1 MRLWLIFCCFSL
13 ICQSISP
20 VILQAQ
26 NGSPATA
33 EPPTIVVSTATV
45 PAATVPATTA
55 PVATLTPMP
64 TPDAETLVQ
73 QEIDQQIEAFL
84 QTMSPEDRVGQ
95 LFVIAFDGNT
105 ISATSDITELIHD
118 YRIGGVMIMPS
129 RENFT
134 NAKGIKTPEEIA
146 RLTNQ
151 LQALAYGYLLPEE
164 NALALTNIETNIAGV
179 ATFTE
184 TVTQTV
190 TSPLGLVTLPSP
202 VRPEA
207 LLTENNP
214 QPTATVDRALPVVPM
229 VKIPLLIGAEQLG
242 DGYPATAMRRNFTP
256 IPSQLALGSTWNP
269 ALVQAVGAVV
279 GKELHAVGVNLLLGP
294 SLDVTDMPRTDPV
307 GALGVHT
314 FGGDPYWVSK
324 LGSAYIAGVHEGSK
338 YQLAAIARHFPGQ
351 GDIDRLP
358 DQEVATVQQTLA
370 DLRRIALPPFIQ
382 VTRKPSRVI
391 TPTGDSSAVD
401 GLMTSHMRF
410 SAFQGTSSSRI
421 PPISLMPD
429 LSIVLDQEGFT
440 NWHNNGGILMTN
452 ALGVPAIRRYYE
464 APLQEFPYRR
474 VALDAF
480 VAGHDLIY
488 LAHLSADDFW
498 ETEKEYIK
506 DIIQFFRE
514 RYTSDPDFQAQ
525 VDIAVRRILH
535 LKYQLYHNN
544 KDLFTGTYPT
554 LVTETAESAKQSL
567 VPLSEVL
574 IRSERLAIFEEASEH
589 HQQAMATV
597 GQVAREAMSVLYP
610 NLANLSD
617 VIPSAPQEDDKV
629 LIFSDSRL
637 FYECADCTAETT
649 LGPEEIK
656 SIITRRYGSDPGAT
670 GQIIPDQVYG
680 RSFVELATL
689 LAETSNGGT
698 SNGGTSNGATAAQT
712 TFAPLVQA
720 APLTTTTS
728 ITASGGLTALR
739 ESRPITSITAV
750 APANNTLSVAGTPI
764 SGEQDDRL
772 QEGAAAVLSP
782 NERLQQLINESNW
795 IIFAMLDVN
804 PTLNP
809 GSDVVKQFLRQ
820 QSERLGNKKVIVL
833 ALNAPYFL
841 DATEISKLTA
851 YFGVYSKTQPFL
863 ESAVRALFR
872 SYTPTGAPAV
882 SVPGTRFGDL
892 SQTLSP
898 DPNYLL
904 PLEVALAETPIE
916 FPPNNN
922 ATAPIINI
930 GTVIRLRVEQVLDHN
945 GHLVP
950 DGVPVNFHL
959 VYENPEM
966 TIPIEP
972 VLTRNGSAVRE
983 VVLEQAGR
991 LLISASAGDATTAD
1005 PLILRVQDPIAEA
1018 TANAVTVN
1026 AVTANAE
1033 SVPRVEQTVTMTN
1046 ALLPTTTVIIENTD
1060 GGPPPLPS
1068 AALATK
1074 QATLE
1079 TLIIALLTIM
1089 VTLSLLLILQI
1100 RILPRSM
1107 LVHNMLWAM
1116 IAGLSAYILF
1126 ALGVLPGTTFLLNT
1140 LRIWS
1145 AAVVV
1150 FIGMLLPLLWLQLRA
1165 E

>member
-1 MRLWLIFCCFSL
+1 MI
-13 ICQSISP
+13 
-20 VILQAQ
+20 
-26 NGSPATA
+26 
-33 EPPTIVVSTATV
+33 VSTAT
-45 PAATVPATTA
+45 ATTA
-55 PVATLTPMP
+55 PVTTPTPLP
-64 TPDAETLVQ
+64 TPDAAVLVQ
-73 QEIDQQIEAFL
+73 QEVDKQIEDFL
-84 QTMSPEDRVGQ
+84 QSMSPEDRVGQ
-95 LFVIAFDGNT
+95 LFIIAFDGNT
-105 ISATSDITELIHD
+105 VSAQSDIAELIHD
-118 YRIGGVMIMPS
+118 YRIGGVMLMPS

-134 NAKGIKTPEEIA
+134 NAKGVKTPEEIA

-151 LQALAYGYLLPEE
+151 LQALAYGYLLPKE
-164 NALALTNIETNIAGV
+164 NALALTDREADIAGA

-184 TVTQTV
+184 TFTQSII
-190 TSPLGLVTLPSP
+190 SPLGLMPLDTPISN
-202 VRPEA
+202 
-207 LLTENNP
+207 TEQITESAT
-214 QPTATVDRALPVVPM
+214 QPTTGIVAGTGASPSVVPA
-229 VKIPLLIGAEQLG
+229 VKIPLLIGVEQLG

-269 ALVQAVGAVV
+269 DLVKMVGTVV
-279 GKELHAVGVNLLLGP
+279 GEELHAVGVNLLLGP
-294 SLDVTDMPRTDPV
+294 SLDVTDQPRTDPV
-307 GALGVHT
+307 GALGIHT

-324 LGSAYIAGVHEGSK
+324 MGSAYIAGIHEGSD

-358 DQEVATVQQTLA
+358 EQEVATVQQTLA
-370 DLRRIALPPFIQ
+370 ELRRVALPPFIQ

-391 TPTGDSSAVD
+391 STTGDSSAVD

-410 SAFQGTSSSRI
+410 SAFQGASSSRI

-440 NWHNNGGILMTN
+440 NWHNSGGILMTN

-514 RYTSDPDFQAQ
+514 RYTTDPDFQAQ
-525 VDIAVRRILH
+525 VDTAVRRILR
-535 LKYQLYHNN
+535 LKYQIYHNGQN
-544 KDLFTGTYPT
+544 AFTGSYPT
-554 LVTETAESAKQSL
+554 LLTETPTSTKQSL
-567 VPLSEVL
+567 VPLSDVL
-574 IRSERLAIFEEASEH
+574 LHAERLAIFDEQSEH

-597 GQVAREAMSVLYP
+597 GQVARESMSVLYP
-610 NLANLSD
+610 DLANLSD
-617 VIPSAPQEDDKV
+617 AIPAAPQENDQL

-649 LGPEEIK
+649 LGPEELK

-670 GQIIPDQVYG
+670 GQIVTDRVYG
-680 RSFVELATL
+680 RSFVELAAL
-689 LAETSNGGT
+689 LAESNNGSTVAQTPSFVPLTQAADATTTLAITATNGLTAVQGGT
-698 SNGGTSNGATAAQT
+698 A
-712 TFAPLVQA
+712 
-720 APLTTTTS
+720 
-728 ITASGGLTALR
+728 ITASTAG
-739 ESRPITSITAV
+739 V
-750 APANNTLSVAGTPI
+750 APTLTPSIAGTPI
-764 SGEQDDRL
+764 SGEQEDSLR
-772 QEGAAAVLSP
+772 EGTEAVLSP

-795 IIFAMLDVN
+795 IIFAMLDVD
-804 PTLNP
+804 PTLNQ

-851 YFGVYSKTQPFL
+851 YFGVYSKTPPFL

-898 DPNYLL
+898 DPSFPL
-904 PLEVALAETPIE
+904 PLEITLNDTPIE
-916 FPPNNN
+916 FASNNN
-922 ATAPIINI
+922 ATAPIVTI
-930 GTVIRLRVEQVLDHN
+930 GSVIRLRVDQVLDHN

-950 DGVPVNFHL
+950 DGYPVNFHL

-966 TIPIEP
+966 TIPVEP
-972 VLTRNGSAVRE
+972 VLTLNGSAMRE

-991 LLISASAGDATTAD
+991 LLISANAGEAKTGSALA
-1005 PLILRVQDPIAEA
+1005 LRVQDPIAEA
-1018 TANAVTVN
+1018 TANAVTANV
-1026 AVTANAE
+1026 VTANAE
-1033 SVPRVEQTVTMTN
+1033 SVTAIEQPVAATGT
-1046 ALLPTTTVIIENTD
+1046 LLPTTT
-1060 GGPPPLPS
+1060 LS
-1068 AALATK
+1068 AGDTTEGV
-1074 QATLE
+1074 ATLPPTASATAWATWD

-1100 RILPRSM
+1100 RILPRGM
-1107 LVHNMLWAM
+1107 LVYNMLWAT
-1116 IAGLSAYILF
+1116 IFGLTAYILF
-1126 ALGVLPGTTFLLNT
+1126 ALGVLPGTAFLIGT

>member
-1 MRLWLIFCCFSL
+1 
-13 ICQSISP
+13 
-20 VILQAQ
+20 
-26 NGSPATA
+26 
-33 EPPTIVVSTATV
+33 
-45 PAATVPATTA
+45 
-55 PVATLTPMP
+55 VATP
-64 TPDAETLVQ
+64 TLDPTTLVQ
-73 QEIDQQIEAFL
+73 QEVDKQIEAFL
-84 QTMSPEDRVGQ
+84 QRMSPEDRVGQ

-105 ISATSDITELIHD
+105 ISATSDIAELIHD
-118 YRIGGVMIMPS
+118 YRIGGVMLMPS
-129 RENFT
+129 QENFT
-134 NAKGIKTPEEIA
+134 NAKGVKTPEEIA

-151 LQALAYGYLLPEE
+151 LQALAYGYLLPPE
-164 NALALTNIETNIAGV
+164 NALALTNLSTTIAGA
-179 ATFTE
+179 ATMTE
-184 TVTQTV
+184 TLTQTV
-190 TSPLGLVTLPSP
+190 TSPLGLTPLPMPSYSAAQLVDESSSSAAP
-202 VRPEA
+202 
-207 LLTENNP
+207 T
-214 QPTATVDRALPVVPM
+214 PTATTNGSSATAPPIA
-229 VKIPLLIGAEQLG
+229 KIPLLIGAEQLG

-269 ALVQAVGAVV
+269 TLVKTIGALVGT
-279 GKELHAVGVNLLLGP
+279 ELHAVGVNLLLGP
-294 SLDVTDMPRTDPV
+294 SLDVTDQPRTDPV

-324 LGSAYIAGVHEGSK
+324 LGSAYIAGVHEGSD
-338 YQLAAIARHFPGQ
+338 YQLATIARHFPGQ

-358 DQEVATVQQTLA
+358 EQEVATVQQSLT
-370 DLRRIALPPFIQ
+370 DLRRVALPPFVQ
-382 VTRKPSRVI
+382 VTRNPSRVI
-391 TPTGDSSAVD
+391 STTGDSAAVD

-429 LSIVLDQEGFT
+429 LGIVLDQEGFT
-440 NWHNNGGILMTN
+440 DWHNNGGILMTN

-480 VAGHDLIY
+480 AAGHDLIY

-498 ETEKEYIK
+498 EAEKEYIK

-514 RYTSDPDFQAQ
+514 RYTTDPDFQAQ
-525 VDIAVRRILH
+525 VDTAVRRILR
-535 LKYQLYHNN
+535 LKYQLYHGQNPFATADPILIQETTAN
-544 KDLFTGTYPT
+544 
-554 LVTETAESAKQSL
+554 TEQTL
-567 VPLSEVL
+567 VPLSDVV
-574 IRSERLAIFEEASEH
+574 IRAERLAIFEENSEH
-589 HQQAMATV
+589 YQQATAAV

-610 NLANLSD
+610 DLVNLSD
-617 VIPSAPQEDDKV
+617 AIPSAPQENDQI

-649 LGPEEIK
+649 LGPEELK
-656 SIITRRYGSDPGAT
+656 SIIARRYGSEPGAT
-670 GQIIPDQVYG
+670 GQILTERIYG

-689 LAETSNGGT
+689 LAE
-698 SNGGTSNGATAAQT
+698 
-712 TFAPLVQA
+712 
-720 APLTTTTS
+720 
-728 ITASGGLTALR
+728 
-739 ESRPITSITAV
+739 
-750 APANNTLSVAGTPI
+750 NNTLNAAPQPTPMANLPQSPSTAAIDSISVTNGLTMAPNGLAITSTVASVPM
-764 SGEQDDRL
+764 SGEQENDPN
-772 QEGAAAVLSP
+772 EEAATSLSP

-795 IIFAMLDVN
+795 IIFAMLDVD
-804 PTLNP
+804 PALNP

-892 SQTLSP
+892 AQTLSP
-898 DPNYLL
+898 DPQFLL
-904 PLEVALAETPIE
+904 PLEITLNDTAIE
-916 FPPNNN
+916 FAAYNNVS
-922 ATAPIINI
+922 APIINF
-930 GTVIRLRVEQVLDHN
+930 GSVIRLQVDQVLDHN

-972 VLTRNGSAVRE
+972 VLTRNGKATRE

-991 LLISASAGDATTAD
+991 LLITASAGEAKTASTR
-1005 PLILRVQDPIAEA
+1005 ILRVQDPIAEA
-1018 TANAVTVN
+1018 TANAVTAN
-1026 AVTANAE
+1026 AVSANAE
-1033 SVPRVEQTVTMTN
+1033 NTATIKQPIPVTETLPLTATVTAAETN
-1046 ALLPTTTVIIENTD
+1046 GGVPLLPTPE
-1060 GGPPPLPS
+1060 LQQER
-1068 AALATK
+1068 ATWD
-1074 QATLE
+1074 
-1079 TLIIALLTIM
+1079 TLIIALLTIL

-1107 LVHNMLWAM
+1107 LVHNMLWAT
-1116 IAGLSAYILF
+1116 IAGLTTYILF
-1126 ALGVLPGTTFLLNT
+1126 ALGVLPGTTFLINT

-1145 AAVVV
+1145 SAVVV